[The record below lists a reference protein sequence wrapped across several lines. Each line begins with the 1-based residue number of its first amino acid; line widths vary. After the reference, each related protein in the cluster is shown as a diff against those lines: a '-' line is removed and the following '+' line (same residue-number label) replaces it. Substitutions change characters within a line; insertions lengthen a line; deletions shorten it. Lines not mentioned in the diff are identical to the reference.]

1 MPPAFT
7 FRNRLEDYLARLAGG
22 DLDGACRTHFAQEV
36 RLVDNGATVARDR
49 VSALRKLQPVARRFV
64 MLRGAV
70 EGLACQPARAQGA
83 GSVRFVC
90 RFEGVDVDGRL
101 VRETVSYRQ
110 TWQEGRIVEEH
121 QTRGA
126 GIAPDT
132 LDGIAPAPVHESASR
147 TPGRAALRPRSRPL
161 AGIAAQKIPA

>member
-1 MPPAFT
+1 MPPAA

-36 RLVDNGATVARDR
+36 RLVDNGVTVARDR

-64 MLRGAV
+64 MLRGTV
-70 EGLACQPARAQGA
+70 EGLACAPAGPQGS
-83 GSVRFVC
+83 GSVHFLC

-110 TWQEGRIVEEH
+110 TWREGRIVEER

-126 GIAPDT
+126 GIASAAI
-132 LDGIAPAPVHESASR
+132 DGNAPAAID
-147 TPGRAALRPRSRPL
+147 GDAARAVRRAGLRPRPARAP
-161 AGIAAQKIPA
+161 GIIAQKIPA